1 MEADSAAMFLST
13 FLLKG
18 KDVLCLVL
26 MPSTAGFIQ
35 GVSGLVFGVYVVA
48 HLTNHSLAVLGA
60 DRYNATQEFLR
71 SYYMS
76 PVGEGILWASL
87 LTHIFAGC
95 YRSYATPSP
104 AAAKPKAAGAS
115 PQPTPKK
122 SFAST
127 VHTYTGYILSILVF
141 LHAYGVSAAPAR
153 MTFQFISFELK
164 ESDAMKA
171 NMMQVYFAVLSIS
184 AAVHFGLGVPRALR
198 LIGWSSMVPLSR
210 LLSTL
215 LMVGLSIGPQI
226 GLAAMR
232 GLLFPVP
239 NYAGTEWV
247 PAH

>member
-1 MEADSAAMFLST
+1 
-13 FLLKG
+13 
-18 KDVLCLVL
+18 

-35 GVSGLVFGVYVVA
+35 GISGLVFGAYVVA
-48 HLTNHSLAVLGA
+48 HLTNHSLAVLGP
-60 DRYNATQEFLR
+60 DQYNATQEFLR
-71 SYYMS
+71 AYYMS

-87 LTHIFAGC
+87 LTHIIAGC
-95 YRSYATPSP
+95 YRSYTTPSP
-104 AAAKPKAAGAS
+104 AAAAKSKTGAAAS
-115 PQPTPKK
+115 QPVAKK
-122 SFAST
+122 SLAST

-153 MTFQFISFELK
+153 MTFQLISFELK

-171 NMMQVYFAVLSIS
+171 NIMQVYFAVLSIS

-198 LIGWSSMVPLSR
+198 LIGWYAMVPLSR

-215 LMVGLSIGPQI
+215 LMIALSIGPQV